1 MSQTRHPTP
10 IYLLDFNEISKR
22 ATSTCISAYVTPT
35 NSTITTNTTIT
46 IININ
51 LYQRPRCHHLDGESQ
66 QVLLPPPHILL
77 IKIKMAVDIQHYEY
91 YFDREVQGN
100 FFFKEKLKIA
110 LRHAWT
116 FDQATKSLKLSNYTS
131 GWFHIWMNIVQNLSQ
146 ASWKSNKAKYIFS
159 ATWDWARV
167 LPLSMLHL
175 LAIVRMIIVAAIWIG
190 ILIWIFGFQQ
200 RVVIL
205 PHQWMMS
212 LLNLFDMFIMELSVN
227 LLDMSA
233 TRSSRVDAHR
243 CGKW

>member
-22 ATSTCISAYVTPT
+22 ITSTCISAYVTPT

-51 LYQRPRCHHLDGESQ
+51 LYQRPRCHHLDGVSQ
-66 QVLLPPPHILL
+66 QVMLPPPHILFIKMLKWRLTSNITNITLTGKSRVIFFLKKSWELRWDMLEPL
-77 IKIKMAVDIQHYEY
+77 IK
-91 YFDREVQGN
+91 
-100 FFFKEKLKIA
+100 LP
-110 LRHAWT
+110 
-116 FDQATKSLKLSNYTS
+116 SLKLSNYTS

-167 LPLSMLHL
+167 PPLSMLHL

>member
-1 MSQTRHPTP
+1 
-10 IYLLDFNEISKR
+10 
-22 ATSTCISAYVTPT
+22 
-35 NSTITTNTTIT
+35 
-46 IININ
+46 
-51 LYQRPRCHHLDGESQ
+51 
-66 QVLLPPPHILL
+66 
-77 IKIKMAVDIQHYEY
+77 
-91 YFDREVQGN
+91 
-100 FFFKEKLKIA
+100 
-110 LRHAWT
+110 
-116 FDQATKSLKLSNYTS
+116 
-131 GWFHIWMNIVQNLSQ
+131 MNIVQNFSQ

-167 LPLSMLHL
+167 PPLSMLHL

-233 TRSSRVDAHR
+233 TLLSRVDAHR